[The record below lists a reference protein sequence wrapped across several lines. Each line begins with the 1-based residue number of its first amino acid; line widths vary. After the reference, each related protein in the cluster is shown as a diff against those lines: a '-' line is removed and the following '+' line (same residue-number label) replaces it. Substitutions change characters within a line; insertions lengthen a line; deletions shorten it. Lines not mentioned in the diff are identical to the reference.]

1 MACARLIVTVTALNW
16 QMVQISASNLLTH
29 RIAAVFNVQNSRKT
43 PNFVAGTFGTFYSHI
58 RCTPSTLDEPHLHFL
73 IGRAIGRASVPP
85 RSEGHR
91 YKLAPN
97 GDGAGAL
104 RAEVRLDT
112 DLDRIRAASSARAK
126 IAHGTD
132 IVYRAT
138 VARSTTDPEWKVW
151 LEINEMNETAWK
163 QASPPHLLLH
173 SSTLNAPASA
183 FTSSTYSTL
192 ANGFTSS
199 IYSTPTNGIQTQA
212 GPQEAQTGTKPLKA
226 GIEGIVNGVIELE
239 EMVLTMRGNKGDLV
253 KLKKHLDALDAVDC
267 SNMEGDL
274 KQRVETLKKELHP
287 IITDHNQ
294 LVKRTKI
301 MGFVNSKED
310 KEVIQNIQ
318 NSIISCIQDFTFHG
332 AISIEKLVGDLTP
345 QVQEI
350 QKNVDTMTPQVQEI
364 QRNVDTMTPQVQ
376 EIQRNVGSMAP
387 QVDQVQ
393 QKAILADLKYIPAQY
408 NAANTPDT
416 CMKGTRVQILKDV
429 LTHLTLTGFS
439 KQIVMLSGSAGS
451 GKSTIAKTVAQI
463 LAEEKHI
470 LAVSFFF
477 SRHHAERRELDFLPT
492 TLALQLADYSSYFR
506 NCLVDLLHKD
516 HTRILFSDPKE
527 QFQKLVVD

>member
-1 MACARLIVTVTALNW
+1 
-16 QMVQISASNLLTH
+16 MVQISASNLLTH

-43 PNFVAGTFGTFYSHI
+43 PQLRRGDIWYLLLPHKVHPIHPRRTSPAFPYWACDREGERTATIRRPSVPKYVAAAVEGQ
-58 RCTPSTLDEPHLHFL
+58 
-73 IGRAIGRASVPP
+73 IGRCRVAAWLILISLPTD
-85 RSEGHR
+85 R

-126 IAHGTD
+126 MAHAPSQTGSQ
-132 IVYRAT
+132 AP
-138 VARSTTDPEWKVW
+138 STAPPQTGSK
-151 LEINEMNETAWK
+151 LK
-163 QASPPHLLLH
+163 QALRKLKPEQSLLRPVLRLGKAAV
-173 SSTLNAPASA
+173 T
-183 FTSSTYSTL
+183 
-192 ANGFTSS
+192 
-199 IYSTPTNGIQTQA
+199 GI
-212 GPQEAQTGTKPLKA
+212 GIP

-267 SNMEGDL
+267 SNVEGDL

-287 IITDHNQ
+287 IITDHNR
-294 LVKRTKI
+294 LVKRTKM

-318 NSIISCIQDFTFHG
+318 NSIISCIQDFTFHC
-332 AISIEKLVGDLTP
+332 AISIEKLVADLTP

-376 EIQRNVGSMAP
+376 EIQRNVDSMAP

-416 CMKGTRVQILKDV
+416 CMKGTRVGILKDV
-429 LTHLTLTGFS
+429 LTHLTLTSFS
-439 KQIVMLSGSAGS
+439 EQIVMLSGSAGS

-463 LAEEKHI
+463 LAEENHI
-470 LAVSFFF
+470 LAASFFF
-477 SRHHAERRELDFLPT
+477 SRHHAERRELNFLPT
-492 TLALQLADYSSYFR
+492 TLALQLADYSSGFR
-506 NCLVDLLHKD
+506 NCLVNLLHKD
-516 HTRILFSDPKE
+516 HARILFSDPKE
-527 QFQKLVVD
+527 QFQKLVID

>member
-1 MACARLIVTVTALNW
+1 
-16 QMVQISASNLLTH
+16 MVQISASNLLTH

-43 PNFVAGTFGTFYSHI
+43 PQLRRGDIWYLLLPHKVHPIHPRRTSPAFPYWACDREGERTATIRRPSVPKYVAAAVEGQ
-58 RCTPSTLDEPHLHFL
+58 
-73 IGRAIGRASVPP
+73 IGRCRVAAWLILISLPTD
-85 RSEGHR
+85 R

-97 GDGAGAL
+97 RDGAGAL

-112 DLDRIRAASSARAK
+112 DVYVRPPRHAAK
-126 IAHGTD
+126 WLTLLELIL
-132 IVYRAT
+132 AT
-138 VARSTTDPEWKVW
+138 PRVFLALS
-151 LEINEMNETAWK
+151 
-163 QASPPHLLLH
+163 SPPHLLLH
-173 SSTLNAPASA
+173 SSTLNAPPSA
-183 FTSSTYSTL
+183 LTSSTYSTL

-212 GPQEAQTGTKPLKA
+212 RPQEAQTGTKPLKA

-267 SNMEGDL
+267 SNVEGDL

-287 IITDHNQ
+287 IITDHNR
-294 LVKRTKI
+294 LVKRTKM

-318 NSIISCIQDFTFHG
+318 NSIISCIQDFTFHC
-332 AISIEKLVGDLTP
+332 AISIEKLVADLTP

-376 EIQRNVGSMAP
+376 EIQRNVDSMAP

-416 CMKGTRVQILKDV
+416 CMKGTRVGILKDV
-429 LTHLTLTGFS
+429 LTHLTLTSFS
-439 KQIVMLSGSAGS
+439 EQIVMLSGSAGS

-463 LAEEKHI
+463 LAEENHI
-470 LAVSFFF
+470 LAASFFF
-477 SRHHAERRELDFLPT
+477 SRHHAERRELNFLPT
-492 TLALQLADYSSYFR
+492 TLALQLADYSSGFR
-506 NCLVDLLHKD
+506 NCLVNLLHKD
-516 HTRILFSDPKE
+516 HARILFSDPKE
-527 QFQKLVVD
+527 QFQKLVID